1 MGYTGP
7 MPSAPVL
14 TPFQSRPN
22 FDQVRGCHAMT
33 SDGVLVKILDWQKTH
48 YWGERQ
54 FLVREDGPFCR
65 ENQGRVGFE
74 RYVDE
79 NTLTPVDTSQPGWLE
94 RYKAQELERRLDTA
108 PARPPSP
115 RL

>member
-1 MGYTGP
+1 MSSSP
-7 MPSAPVL
+7 LL

-22 FDQVRGCHAMT
+22 FDHVKGCHAMT
-33 SDGVLVKILDWQKTH
+33 ADGVLVKILDWQKTH

-54 FLVREDGPFCR
+54 FLVREDGEFCKQ
-65 ENQGRVGFE
+65 NQGRMGFE
-74 RYVDE
+74 CYVDE

-94 RYKAQELERRLDTA
+94 RYRSKELERKLDNA
-108 PARPPSP
+108 SAKPPAP